1 MQRVDSLEKTLM
13 LGGIGGRRRGRQ
25 RMRWLD
31 GTTDSMDVSLSELW
45 ELVMD
50 REAWRAAIHG
60 VAKSW
65 TRLSDWTELNWIN
78 NVSVEMRAVHT
89 GLPCRGLHV
98 ARRPS
103 VFILLTFG
111 WACLCGFPLG
121 INADLRIISQVSL
134 SISFTSTFLDK
145 AFTQLCGFLCL
156 SKKMKPWNRRFCDLA
171 NVLVA
176 AVFGGKG
183 EIVES

>member
-1 MQRVDSLEKTLM
+1 MDS
-13 LGGIGGRRRGRQ
+13 
-25 RMRWLD
+25 
-31 GTTDSMDVSLSELW
+31 
-45 ELVMD
+45 
-50 REAWRAAIHG
+50 
-60 VAKSW
+60 
-65 TRLSDWTELNWIN
+65 
-78 NVSVEMRAVHT
+78 
-89 GLPCRGLHV
+89 
-98 ARRPS
+98 
-103 VFILLTFG
+103 
-111 WACLCGFPLG
+111 CLCGFPLG